1 MSLTEFLGGMF
12 GTRAIEI
19 VAATFGLINVVLI
32 IRRSM
37 WNYPFGIAMVILYCW
52 IFYEA
57 RLYSDALLQIF
68 FLVIQVFGI
77 FWWLKGRDDAGLVM
91 ARDLPPQSAGMA
103 AMIAL
108 IGTAA
113 LGYSMNTWTDA
124 ALPFWDACTTV
135 LSVIAQIL
143 MARRYLQSWLVW
155 ITVDILAIGIYL
167 TKDLTPTAALY
178 ALFLCLSIAGYLRW
192 KNSMA
197 KGVAVAA

>member
-77 FWWLKGRDDAGLVM
+77 FWWLRGRDETGLVM
-91 ARDLPPQSAGMA
+91 ARNLPTQSAGLA
-103 AMIAL
+103 AMIAM

-124 ALPFWDACTTV
+124 ALPYWDACTTV

-192 KNSMA
+192 RNSMA
-197 KGVAVAA
+197 KGIAVAA

>member
-77 FWWLKGRDDAGLVM
+77 FWWLRGRDETGLVM
-91 ARDLPPQSAGMA
+91 ARNLPTQSAGLA
-103 AMIAL
+103 AMIAM

-124 ALPFWDACTTV
+124 ALPYWDACTTV

-155 ITVDILAIGIYL
+155 ITVDVLAIGIYL

-192 KNSMA
+192 RNSMA
-197 KGVAVAA
+197 KGIAVAA

>member
-77 FWWLKGRDDAGLVM
+77 FWWLRGRDETGLVM
-91 ARDLPPQSAGMA
+91 ARNLPTQSAGLA
-103 AMIAL
+103 AMIAM

-124 ALPFWDACTTV
+124 ALPYWDACTTV

-155 ITVDILAIGIYL
+155 ITVDVLAIGIYL

-197 KGVAVAA
+197 KCIAVAA

>member
-77 FWWLKGRDDAGLVM
+77 FWWLKGRDDTGLVM
-91 ARDLPPQSAGMA
+91 ARDLSPQSAGMA
-103 AMIAL
+103 AMIAM

-124 ALPFWDACTTV
+124 ALPYWDACTTV

-155 ITVDILAIGIYL
+155 ITVDVLAIGIYL

-192 KNSMA
+192 RNSMA
-197 KGVAVAA
+197 KGIAVAA

>member
-1 MSLTEFLGGMF
+1 MTLENQ
-12 GTRAIEI
+12 E
-19 VAATFGLINVVLI
+19 AACEVFINTD
-32 IRRSM
+32 RRRPS
-37 WNYPFGIAMVILYCW
+37 Y
-52 IFYEA
+52 
-57 RLYSDALLQIF
+57 
-68 FLVIQVFGI
+68 
-77 FWWLKGRDDAGLVM
+77 
-91 ARDLPPQSAGMA
+91 
-103 AMIAL
+103 
-108 IGTAA
+108 
-113 LGYSMNTWTDA
+113 
-124 ALPFWDACTTV
+124 WDACTTV

>member
-77 FWWLKGRDDAGLVM
+77 FWWLRGRDETGLVM
-91 ARDLPPQSAGMA
+91 ARNLPTQSAGLA
-103 AMIAL
+103 AMIAM

-124 ALPFWDACTTV
+124 ALPYWDACTTV

-155 ITVDILAIGIYL
+155 ITVDVLAIGIYL

-197 KGVAVAA
+197 KGVAVTA